1 MKLKRLTAEDF
12 NRLADGTRLK
22 PVARQLAYEVL
33 VDGMSPSFAAKNA
46 GLTAQRVALA
56 VNVIEKA
63 YFEDTDARLG
73 WVSIELELPESLA
86 LHLDALTRSLKASGD
101 NGALER
107 ANALVLKAIAEAGAL
122 LK

>member
-1 MKLKRLTAEDF
+1 
-12 NRLADGTRLK
+12 
-22 PVARQLAYEVL
+22 VARQLAYEVL

-101 NGALER
+101 HGALER